1 MRASH
6 YSTNDLT
13 SRRRMRDQAE
23 IVVIGGGIYG
33 VNIAYHLFKMGKKDI
48 VLLEKGDIASG
59 ESSHAAGVVTQFAT
73 SKTMMQFRKYSIEL
87 YSQLGMFNHV
97 GSLRVASS
105 KEQLKELERSVS
117 RAKAIGMDVEIISP
131 SEAVKVMPQITDKDL
146 YGAIYLPRDGHLSPY
161 DTTTGMARVIRE
173 MGVEV
178 NTHTRVIGLELS
190 PKGEIQ
196 KVITNKGSIKTNLV
210 INAAGMWAPRI
221 AAMAGVYL
229 PTTPVDHQHVAIKAV
244 TGHEFPKN
252 TPCLRDPDNL
262 VYMREEQGGLV
273 IGGYEPNPKAR
284 WIDGVPWEHGN
295 ATLPADYGRFEML
308 LEGAIRRIPF
318 LKDAGII
325 NITCHPGAYTP
336 DCQPMLGPVAGARGL
351 WMAAGMSLNGYGGAG
366 GMGKLMAEWIIEGE
380 APQDVNV
387 YRATRFGNY
396 YSNPEYAAER
406 TREGVK
412 YYYALKFPNDENEWA
427 RPHRVSP
434 VHYRLQELGAVFG
447 EKFGWERVLYFD
459 KNKSWRRA
467 GADQREWGW
476 TKPPYFDR
484 IGEEHCAT
492 RERVALYDLTSFGKI
507 EVSGTDA
514 LKLLQRVSNSN
525 MDKPIGSAT
534 YNQFLNTRGGVEAD
548 VTVTRIAEDKFWVIT
563 GSGFIG
569 NDLSWLQ
576 MKMEPGED
584 VTFLDITTDYACLAL
599 WGPKARNVLSKVT
612 QDDVSNES
620 FPYLTAKYININGVR
635 VWAQRVSYVGEL
647 GWEFYI
653 PNYRALMVWDLL
665 FDAGKEFDIEV
676 GGYKV
681 LDSLR
686 LEKGY
691 RYYTTDV
698 TPLETPY
705 EAGLGFCVYLD
716 KGDFIGR
723 DALIDKKQKGI
734 ETKLCTLVLD
744 GENFTQIYGGE
755 AVYHEGKVITRVRSG
770 GYGYT
775 LKKNILY
782 AYLPLE
788 LAKPGNHVDVELIE
802 GTYIAEVTS
811 TVLYDPKGEKLKA

>member
-1 MRASH
+1 MK
-6 YSTNDLT
+6 
-13 SRRRMRDQAE
+13 DQAE
-23 IVVIGGGIYG
+23 IVIIGGGIYG
-33 VNIAYHLFKMGKKDI
+33 VNIAYHLSKLGRKDI
-48 VLLEKGDIASG
+48 VLVEKGEIASG

-73 SKTMMQFRKYSIEL
+73 SRTMMQFRKYSIEL
-87 YSQLGMFNHV
+87 YSELGLFNHV

-105 KEQLKELERSVS
+105 REQLKELERSVS

-131 SEAVKVMPQITDKDL
+131 SEALKVMPQISDKDL

-161 DTTTGMARVIRE
+161 DTTTSMARIIRE

-178 NTHTRVIGLELS
+178 NTHTRVTGLELS

-210 INAAGMWAPRI
+210 VNAAGMWAPRI
-221 AAMAGVYL
+221 AAMVGVYL
-229 PTTPVDHQHVAIKAV
+229 PTTPVDHQHIAIKAV
-244 TGHEFPKN
+244 TGHEFPKQ

-273 IGGYEPNPKAR
+273 IGGYEPNPLAR
-284 WIDGVPWEHGN
+284 WIDGAPWEHGN
-295 ATLPADYGRFEML
+295 ATLPGDYDRFEML

-325 NITCHPGAYTP
+325 DLTCHPGAYTP

-366 GMGKLMAEWIIEGE
+366 GMGKLMAEWIIDGE

-412 YYYALKFPNDENEWA
+412 YYYAMRFPNDENEWA

-447 EKFGWERVLYFD
+447 EKFGWERVLYFN
-459 KNKSWRRA
+459 KNKPWKRA
-467 GADQREWGW
+467 GADQRQWGW
-476 TKPPYFDR
+476 NKPPYFDR
-484 IGEEHCAT
+484 VGEEHRAT
-492 RERVALYDLTSFGKI
+492 RERVTLFDLTSFGKI
-507 EVSGTDA
+507 EASGPDA
-514 LKLLQRVSNSN
+514 LTLLQRVSDSN
-525 MDKPIGSAT
+525 MDKLVGSAT
-534 YNQFLNTRGGVEAD
+534 YTQFLNTRGGVEAD
-548 VTVTRIAEDKFWVIT
+548 VTVTRIEADKFWVVT

-569 NDLSWLQ
+569 NDLAWLQ
-576 MKMEPGED
+576 MKMQPDED
-584 VTFLDITTDYACLAL
+584 VTFRDITLDYACLAL
-599 WGPKARNVLSKVT
+599 WGPRARNVLSKAT
-612 QDDVSNES
+612 QDEVTNEA
-620 FPYLTAKYININGVR
+620 FPYLTAKFLTINGVH
-635 VWAQRVSYVGEL
+635 VWAQRVSYVGEM
-647 GWEFYI
+647 GWELYV
-653 PNYRALMVWDLL
+653 PNHRALMVWDIL
-665 FDAGKEFDIEV
+665 FEAGREFNMEV

-698 TPLETPY
+698 TPIETPY
-705 EAGLGFCVYLD
+705 EAGLGFCVHLD

-723 DALIDKKQKGI
+723 AALIEKKKNGFAK
-734 ETKLCTLVLD
+734 KLCTLILD
-744 GENFTQIYGGE
+744 GEEFTQIYGGE
-755 AVYHEGKVITRVRSG
+755 AVYSEGKVITRVRSG

-775 LKKNILY
+775 IKRNILY
-782 AYLPLE
+782 IYLPLD
-788 LAKPGNHVDVELIE
+788 LAKAGTRVEVELIE
-802 GTYIAEVTS
+802 GRYVAEVTS